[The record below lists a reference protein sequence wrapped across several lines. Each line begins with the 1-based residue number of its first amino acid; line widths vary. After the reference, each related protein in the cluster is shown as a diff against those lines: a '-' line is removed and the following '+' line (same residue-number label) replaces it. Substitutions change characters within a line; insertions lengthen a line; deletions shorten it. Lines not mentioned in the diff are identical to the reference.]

1 MVKKITLSLIVVLTM
16 ALGAVAQNR
25 QVAGIVVD
33 ESGSPI
39 IGAAVV
45 VVETHVG
52 TTTGVDGDFTLNAP
66 SDGTLEVSYLGYV
79 SQTQP
84 LAGKT
89 NFEFTLKS
97 DTQLLDDVVV
107 VAFGTAK
114 KEAFTGSAKVVE
126 SEDIGKVQT
135 SSVANALVGRVSGVQ
150 TSSSSGSLG
159 SEPAIRVRGFGSINA
174 GNAPLWVV
182 DGVPFSG
189 DLNTLNTADIE
200 SMTVLKDAASN
211 ALYGSRGANGVIM
224 VTTKKAKAGEAN
236 IVFDAKIGVNSKAL
250 KTYDVITDA
259 GEYYQMHYDA
269 LYNAR
274 INNGASPAEAHSH
287 ASKYLTTNSY
297 GGLGYNVFT
306 TPDGESLI
314 GSNGKLNP
322 NATSGRVETVNGQD
336 YLLKGDN
343 WVDEAYKTG
352 VRQEYNLSATGATDR
367 SNFFA
372 SVGYLDNQ
380 GIIKGSS
387 YERLTGRLK
396 ADYQAKEWAK
406 IGANMSFT
414 HYGSSAGNDEENQEG
429 SSANIFAFSSRMA
442 PIFPVY
448 IRDGKGNIM
457 TDKYGYQ
464 MYDYG
469 DGASYSSK
477 RAFLPGSNALQAS
490 WLDSD
495 SYEGNAFTASGF
507 ADITLAKGLK
517 LTING
522 GASLDEYR
530 STTLANP
537 FYGQF
542 APTGGY
548 VFKSH
553 ERNFNYNLQ
562 QILDYNFYVG
572 DHNFDIMAGHEYN
585 MVTAAALYGQKS
597 NLFSIDNLELNGA
610 VVDSSSSGSYTS
622 TYNTEGYFARAQY
635 DYKSKI
641 YASASYRRDASS
653 NFHPDNRW
661 GDFWSVGGAWII
673 SKEECFSGAS
683 SWLDM
688 LKFKASYGS
697 QGNDAIGALR
707 YVDTYSLQ
715 NNDGNIAVVF
725 NTKGNKNITWET
737 NANFNTGIEFAMF
750 NSRIGGNVDYF
761 NRKTTD
767 MLFFFPVPNSL
778 GYSGYYDNVG
788 DMVNSGVEIELY
800 ADIIRSEN
808 FSWTFDIN
816 ASMINNK
823 ITALSAKNKT
833 DEVDG
838 YHGYKSGSY
847 FYGEDL
853 PLYTLYMPSYAGV
866 NDETGES
873 MWYYNEKDAK
883 GELTGN
889 RLTTSDY
896 SLATQNKELQGS
908 ALADIY
914 GGFSTSIK
922 WGGFDASIAF
932 TYQVGG
938 LVYDS
943 GYALYMSS
951 PTSSSIGGNYHKD
964 LYDAWTPE
972 NKKSDIPRFSYD
984 DLYST
989 AQSDRFL
996 VDASYLNISNIN
1008 VGYTLPRATT
1018 QKFGVN
1024 RFRVYL
1030 ACDNVAYISQR
1041 DGLDP
1046 RFSFSGATSYY
1057 NYSPIRTVSG
1067 GITIE
1072 F

>member
-1 MVKKITLSLIVVLTM
+1 MVRKIALSLIVVLAV

-25 QVAGIVVD
+25 QIAGIVVD

-39 IGAAVV
+39 VGAAVV

-52 TTTGVDGDFTLNAP
+52 TTTGVDGDFAINAP
-66 SDGTLEVSYLGYV
+66 KDGNLEVSYLGYV
-79 SQTQP
+79 TQTQP
-84 LAGKT
+84 IAGKT
-89 NFEFTLKS
+89 NFEFKLVS

-126 SEDIGKVQT
+126 SEEIGKVQS

-224 VTTKKAKAGEAN
+224 VTTKKAKAGDAS
-236 IVFDAKIGVNSKAL
+236 IIFDAKIGVNSKAL
-250 KTYDVITDA
+250 TTYDVITDP

-269 LYNAR
+269 LYNGQ
-274 INNGASPAEAHSH
+274 INNGASPAAAHNH
-287 ASKYLTTNSY
+287 ASKYLTTSSY

-306 TPDGESLI
+306 TPEGESLI

-322 NATSGRVETVNGQD
+322 NATYGRVETINGQD
-336 YLLKGDN
+336 YLMKGDN
-343 WVDEAYKTG
+343 WVDEAYQTG
-352 VRQEYNLSATGATDR
+352 VRQEYNLTATGATDR

-406 IGANMSFT
+406 VGANMSFT
-414 HYGSSAGNDEENQEG
+414 HYGSSDGNDEEDQSG

-448 IRDGKGNIM
+448 IRDGEGNIM

-477 RAFLPGSNALQAS
+477 RAYLPGSNALQAS
-490 WLDSD
+490 WLDSN
-495 SYEGNAFTASGF
+495 SSEGNAFTASGYT
-507 ADITLAKGLK
+507 DITLAEGLK

-522 GASLDEYR
+522 GTSLDETR
-530 STTLANP
+530 GTTLANP
-537 FYGQF
+537 YYGQF

-562 QILDYNFYVG
+562 QILNYNFSVG
-572 DHNFDIMAGHEYN
+572 ESNFDVMAGHEYN
-585 MVTAAALYGQKS
+585 MENYYALYGQKS

-610 VVDSSSSGSYTS
+610 VVDSSSSGSYT
-622 TYNTEGYFARAQY
+622 TMYNTEGYFARAQY
-635 DYKSKI
+635 DYKDKI

-661 GDFWSVGGAWII
+661 GDFWSVGGAWIL
-673 SKEECFSGAS
+673 SKEEFLSGTS

-697 QGNDAIGALR
+697 QGNDAIGSLR

-725 NTKGNKNITWET
+725 NTKGNKDITWET
-737 NANFNTGIEFAMF
+737 NANFNTGIEFSTF
-750 NSRIGGNVDYF
+750 GGRLGGNVDYF

-788 DMVNSGVEIELY
+788 DMVNSGVEVELY
-800 ADIIRSEN
+800 ADIVRAEN
-808 FSWTFDIN
+808 FTWSFDIN
-816 ASMINNK
+816 ASMIDNK

-833 DEVDG
+833 DVVDG
-838 YHGYKSGSY
+838 YEGYKSGTY
-847 FYGEDL
+847 FYGEGL

-866 NDETGES
+866 DQESGLS
-873 MWYYNEKDAK
+873 MWYVDVKNKA
-883 GELTGN
+883 GEVIG
-889 RLTTSDY
+889 RSTTTDY
-896 SLATQNKELQGS
+896 SVATQNKELQGT

-932 TYQVGG
+932 TYQIGG
-938 LVYDS
+938 QVYDS

-951 PTSSSIGGNYHKD
+951 PTSSSVGANYHKD
-964 LYDAWTPE
+964 LYDSWTPE
-972 NKKSDIPRFSYD
+972 NTDSNIPRFSYN

-1008 VGYTLPRATT
+1008 VGYTLPRSMT
-1018 QKFGVN
+1018 KKIGVN
-1024 RFRVYL
+1024 RFRVYM

-1041 DGLDP
+1041 QGLDP